1 MLIETCL
8 TCARIIVLSLCFWIY
23 LTIIEMIIVAILNK
37 ADLSKKTYII
47 TGFICAFLAAKLYC
61 PENQEPIASFVGFT
75 LGFFLLIMFMGF
87 NTYGVI
93 SRSVKDSGVS
103 FSDYLFAFIFS
114 IIISI
119 IVIWLFD
126 IQDILFD
133 NVNNIN
139 FIRKLK

>member
-1 MLIETCL
+1 MLVETCV
-8 TCARIIVLSLCFWIY
+8 TYARIIVLSLCLWMY
-23 LTIIEMIIVAILNK
+23 VTLIEMIIVAAMNK
-37 ADLSKKTYII
+37 ADLDKKSYII
-47 TGFICAFLAAKLYC
+47 SGLICVFSAAKLYC
-61 PENQEPIASFVGFT
+61 PENQEPMASFVGFT